1 METCYR
7 HSDRE
12 TNVACSRCGRPICP
26 DCMTPSPVG
35 MRCPECMGDS
45 QQVKRPAF
53 AVDARSAAPATMFLI
68 GLNVAVFLAQLA
80 TGGGGGG
87 TTGSVFLNGALCGS
101 AVGSGGI
108 CGNVSAGIITDGG
121 EWWRIVSSGFLH
133 GNFLHLGLNMFVLYI
148 LGRLLEP
155 AIGTPRT
162 VAIYFVSMLGGS
174 LGALLLS
181 SPEQFTIG
189 ASGAVYGLFAAT
201 LVIARDRG
209 LNQVVTQLGFWLVL
223 NLVITFT
230 VPTISVGGHLGGLAA
245 GALAAL
251 VVLAGERRGSGR
263 KMLGVELATV
273 SGLGIGLAVAAI
285 ALAGAGVYTTI

>member
-1 METCYR
+1 
-7 HSDRE
+7 
-12 TNVACSRCGRPICP
+12 
-26 DCMTPSPVG
+26 
-35 MRCPECMGDS
+35 
-45 QQVKRPAF
+45 
-53 AVDARSAAPATMFLI
+53 
-68 GLNVAVFLAQLA
+68 
-80 TGGGGGG
+80 
-87 TTGSVFLNGALCGS
+87 
-101 AVGSGGI
+101 
-108 CGNVSAGIITDGG
+108 
-121 EWWRIVSSGFLH
+121 
-133 GNFLHLGLNMFVLYI
+133 
-148 LGRLLEP
+148 
-155 AIGTPRT
+155 
-162 VAIYFVSMLGGS
+162 MLGGS

-263 KMLGVELATV
+263 KMLGAELATV
-273 SGLGIGLAVAAI
+273 GGLGIGLAVAAV